1 MFGSM
6 TGVSNEF
13 LPLEQFVVPGRA
25 LLLMW

>member
-6 TGVSNEF
+6 KGVSNEF
-13 LPLEQFVVPGRA
+13 LPLEQFLVGSRA